1 MQWCCCPASR
11 GAARQAVGRY
21 ICARTNRP
29 QRPLRCGS
37 YGNACLPACLP
48 ALGILWPSIPRM
60 QVLQYMG
67 DRQSRAPLAEL
78 GRALLAAALAD
89 ALVRDEL
96 FCQVGSD

>member
-1 MQWCCCPASR
+1 
-11 GAARQAVGRY
+11 
-21 ICARTNRP
+21 
-29 QRPLRCGS
+29 
-37 YGNACLPACLP
+37 
-48 ALGILWPSIPRM
+48 M

-96 FCQVGSD
+96 FCQVCRSVESSNLSGLPPSALQR

>member
-1 MQWCCCPASR
+1 MRENEPAATPSALR
-11 GAARQAVGRY
+11 LVG
-21 ICARTNRP
+21 
-29 QRPLRCGS
+29 QR
-37 YGNACLPACLP
+37 LPAWLP
-48 ALGILWPSIPRM
+48 SGLGHGHARM

-96 FCQVGSD
+96 FCQVGRIIYRGSPRRPSNVS

>member
-1 MQWCCCPASR
+1 
-11 GAARQAVGRY
+11 
-21 ICARTNRP
+21 
-29 QRPLRCGS
+29 
-37 YGNACLPACLP
+37 
-48 ALGILWPSIPRM
+48 M

-96 FCQVGSD
+96 FCQVGRVGRII

>member
-1 MQWCCCPASR
+1 
-11 GAARQAVGRY
+11 
-21 ICARTNRP
+21 
-29 QRPLRCGS
+29 
-37 YGNACLPACLP
+37 
-48 ALGILWPSIPRM
+48 M

-96 FCQVGSD
+96 FCQVGLRIYRGSPRRPSNVS

>member
-1 MQWCCCPASR
+1 MRSAAVVLLSR
-11 GAARQAVGRY
+11 IRAARPVGRWSAIY
-21 ICARTNRP
+21 AREQTGRTALCAAARRAMP
-29 QRPLRCGS
+29 
-37 YGNACLPACLP
+37 AWLPSV
-48 ALGILWPSIPRM
+48 LGHGHPRM

-96 FCQVGSD
+96 FCQVGRII